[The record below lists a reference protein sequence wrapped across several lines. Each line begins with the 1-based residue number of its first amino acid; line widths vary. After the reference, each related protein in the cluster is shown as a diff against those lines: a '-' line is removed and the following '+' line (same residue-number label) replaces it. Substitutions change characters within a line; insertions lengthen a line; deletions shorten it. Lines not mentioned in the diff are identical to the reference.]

1 MYFFSSYLKYRWCMY
16 ACMYECVNKWM
27 NRWMDLFDS
36 LQQRVQIH
44 QSHCLWS
51 SMSVIITRTVLQL
64 PSCHC
69 AHFFRLVSFITSK
82 CSNMPSVKKIP
93 WNKIDNVWQ
102 ILIKKG
108 ALGRVG
114 NYISQH
120 SCKTAPSPSCRAA
133 FSPIHH
139 GRGPSARSPAF
150 HEPAANFKEFYNS
163 YCVFFSAGC
172 F

>member
-1 MYFFSSYLKYRWCMY
+1 MCLCRYICMN
-16 ACMYECVNKWM
+16 VWM

-36 LQQRVQIH
+36 LQQRVQIY

-51 SMSVIITRTVLQL
+51 PVSVIITRTVLQL
-64 PSCHC
+64 PGCHC
-69 AHFFRLVSFITSK
+69 AHLFRLVSFITSK
-82 CSNMPSVKKIP
+82 CSNMSSVKKK
-93 WNKIDNVWQ
+93 NTVKQNRLTSDKY
-102 ILIKKG
+102 LLKKGG

-120 SCKTAPSPSCRAA
+120 ACKTTPSRSCRAA
-133 FSPIHH
+133 FPPIHH

-150 HEPAANFKEFYNS
+150 HKPAANFKEFYNS
-163 YCVFFSAGC
+163 YCVLFFPAGC